1 MLGAG
6 LLSEAGTVDYHHV
19 LLQNQFLD
27 KHIVALGNIDARI
40 GVERA
45 SWRNTTH
52 PRSRI
57 APLDGQIATAAQL
70 LADFRRVTRRTFERR
85 FDRIWL
91 GIFGAK
97 A

>member
-27 KHIVALGNIDARI
+27 KHIVAFGNIDARI

-70 LADFRRVTRRTFERR
+70 LADFRQVILRAFERR
-85 FDRIWL
+85 LDCILLWM
-91 GIFGAK
+91 IGAQ